1 MKTLPCGKKEE
12 PFLEV
17 FLGAA
22 AERSIVPPRYKAQ
35 WLEQGFGWHFTHA
48 SSRTGVSAWLHET
61 ELMARSQGEMALLK
75 HG

>member
-1 MKTLPCGKKEE
+1 M
-12 PFLEV
+12 
-17 FLGAA
+17 
-22 AERSIVPPRYKAQ
+22 PPRYKAQ